1 MKKMILSLIATCALF
16 STVHAQT
23 TVVVQRPGL
32 LTDLADAVGSLIAL
46 PVALAE
52 GIVVGTAEAAGAII
66 HGSSDVYVVQPAPVV
81 APAPVVVQP
90 APVVAPAPV
99 IVQPAPVVAPAPVV
113 VQPAP
118 VVAPAPVVVQPA
130 PVVATQT
137 ATTTITTTTRS
148 PGGLVTTTVT
158 RPVSSYELGVPVAP
172 VPVEYRVGTSPYVN
186 PYVFRYR

>member
-99 IVQPAPVVAPAPVV
+99 
-113 VQPAP
+113 
-118 VVAPAPVVVQPA
+118 VVQPA